1 MPYEAQR
8 ASHARMLS
16 NDAKSDELVHLDYV
30 IPPVKRIQVID
41 DGVEF
46 IPIPGPGSY
55 PTTPRVIR
63 AAVPSM
69 LAERLAEVAVR
80 AKAGDSHV
88 SNEII
93 EDQVRNWLRRN
104 FWDRRSVLFDILPK
118 EEDDIRYQTA
128 MDMWIP
134 HVFSKIPNTMP
145 RVYKTWAPENTLVS
159 PATDGTAVIFKD
171 AQQKCL
177 LRFWLT
183 TDEGPNNKEPI
194 ASVIVEQSDQTKQS
208 EPQRRQQSGSDGDT
222 HLSAKVSRSPYTGQ
236 VSSRTQL
243 RSVDVCPYDMTDVLA
258 VAGGLLIGKPSEPRL
273 KVAIP
278 SDLAQCLKAVAIQ
291 AAKPSPIHQ
300 PDRTATERVSDVV
313 REWMETWSK
322 NVRPAMA
329 DLASPQENAEAL
341 PRSSSHHARD
351 QHEAR
356 NHGDFHTRGRS
367 DHEGDRDGFVI
378 RGTTSET
385 LRDIKEMAGTHKPS
399 PGVLLGM
406 SPERHLEA
414 KGLLEYRGKVLLTTA
429 IIIPK
434 KRKYPV
440 VDFREAGRPSTDITE
455 CMAD

>member
-8 ASHARMLS
+8 ASHARMLG

-69 LAERLAEVAVR
+69 LAERLAEVAIR
-80 AKAGDSHV
+80 AKAGYSDV
-88 SNEII
+88 SNEMI
-93 EDQVRNWLRRN
+93 EDRVHNWLRRH

-128 MDMWIP
+128 LDMWIP
-134 HVFSKIPNTMP
+134 HVFSKFPNTMP

-171 AQQKCL
+171 TQQKCL

-183 TDEGPNNKEPI
+183 PDGGTDNREPI
-194 ASVIVEQSDQTKQS
+194 ASVITEQSDQSKQS
-208 EPQRRQQSGSDGDT
+208 EPQRRQQSGSDGDK
-222 HLSAKVSRSPYTGQ
+222 HLSAKVSRSPYAGQ

-243 RSVDVCPYDMTDVLA
+243 RSVEVSPYDMTHVLA
-258 VAGGLLIGKPSEPRL
+258 IDGGLLIGKASEPRL

-278 SDLAQCLKAVAIQ
+278 SDLARCLKAVALQ
-291 AAKPSPIHQ
+291 AAKPSPSHQ
-300 PDRTATERVSDVV
+300 PDRTVTDRVNDAV

-322 NVRPAMA
+322 NVKPAMA
-329 DLASPQENAEAL
+329 DLASLQENALRSLYKACDNDATTPLFVEYPAL
-341 PRSSSHHARD
+341 IPTIWLEWDPTATTIHRD
-351 QHEAR
+351 QLR
-356 NHGDFHTRGRS
+356 RQIVVIFKHTNGQNLFAVQL
-367 DHEGDRDGFVI
+367 DN
-378 RGTTSET
+378 
-385 LRDIKEMAGTHKPS
+385 
-399 PGVLLGM
+399 
-406 SPERHLEA
+406 
-414 KGLLEYRGKVLLTTA
+414 
-429 IIIPK
+429 
-434 KRKYPV
+434 
-440 VDFREAGRPSTDITE
+440 
-455 CMAD
+455 